1 MNIRVISA
9 VAFTLASLFATG
21 CSLENVTKLAPS
33 DVGPS
38 TGSPSPNSATGT
50 SNAGSTS
57 PAASAFAGAWGS
69 STIAGLPLGNCS
81 DVKWT
86 ITTQTDNSLSGNVT
100 ASCAS
105 GVTVSANLTGTLV
118 NADKIDLVANGT
130 LTAMGLPCQFT
141 LNGTGTRA
149 TNDTM
154 RVDYTGTYCLGTVN
168 GSENLRKFPTI

>member
-1 MNIRVISA
+1 MNIRVIA
-9 VAFTLASLFATG
+9 GVAFTLTSMFAAG

-38 TGSPSPNSATGT
+38 TGSPSANTTG
-50 SNAGSTS
+50 SSSAGSTTS
-57 PAASAFAGAWGS
+57 AASAFAGAWSS

-81 DVKWT
+81 DVKWA
-86 ITTQTDNSLSGNVT
+86 ITTQTDTSVSGNVT

-105 GVTVSANLTGTLV
+105 GVTVSANLTGTLA

-130 LTAMGLPCQFT
+130 FTAIGLPCQFT

-154 RVDYTGTYCLGTVN
+154 RVDYTGTYCLGTVT